1 MWKRKEKV
9 IFRIFFVFIMK
20 LISPILFPEIEQII
34 PVVANVSWGFGNQQ
48 HNIYISIVSLFSP

>member
-34 PVVANVSWGFGNQQ
+34 PVVANVSWGFGN
-48 HNIYISIVSLFSP
+48 